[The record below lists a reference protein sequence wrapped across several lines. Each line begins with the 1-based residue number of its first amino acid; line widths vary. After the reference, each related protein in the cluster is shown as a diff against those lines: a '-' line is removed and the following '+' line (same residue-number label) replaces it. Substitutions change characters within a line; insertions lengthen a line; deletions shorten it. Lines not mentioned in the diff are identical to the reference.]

1 MNRALIGVIAVAIAS
16 GCVGQ
21 DDVDG
26 RAAALAR
33 GDARDVGPL
42 VPETAWR
49 PAAACGD
56 TLPEGVVRPVA
67 GEVGLGAIVGAAGR
81 VQCVDVWARLSE
93 IEPVAIADVD
103 GEEPNP
109 QPMTDGSHGEEPN
122 PQPMTQGTRT
132 AEPNPQ
138 PMLRLGV
145 EGEGIDGRPIP
156 SLFDAEEPNP
166 QPM

>member
-1 MNRALIGVIAVAIAS
+1 MNRALIGLIAVAIAS
-16 GCVGQ
+16 GCVGRA
-21 DDVDG
+21 DVDG
-26 RAAALAR
+26 RAEALAR
-33 GDARDVGPL
+33 DDARDTGPL
-42 VPETAWR
+42 VPEAAWR
-49 PAAACGD
+49 PAAACGE

-81 VQCVDVWARLSE
+81 VRCVDVWARLSE

-109 QPMTDGSHGEEPN
+109 QPMTGGSHGEEPN
-122 PQPMTQGTRT
+122 PQPMTQGART

-138 PMLRLGV
+138 PMLPLGV
-145 EGEGIDGRPIP
+145 DGARLDGRPIP
-156 SLFDAEEPNP
+156 SLFETEEPNP